1 MKTVLLLAASFL
13 RQNRWLMLAFVGWP
27 FLLAAFEWS
36 PHHAANLDDVNAIL
50 QQEIFYGLAIADFLA
65 SAAIYNEKRS
75 RRIVGVLSKSVSRA
89 QYLLGLLGGSTVFG
103 GVYFIAVAAS
113 LLWLRG
119 FGSAALHQTA
129 VLVIC
134 GIVAS
139 GWIAAL
145 ALLFSVILHPLL
157 AAAIAGII
165 GFAPLALANSSLF
178 LPLTVLMRG
187 MSSLAAPR
195 FGGYWIVISLLE
207 SAFFVLIGSA
217 LFQGGDVAVNL
228 E

>member
-1 MKTVLLLAASFL
+1 MKVLLLAASFL

-50 QQEIFYGLAIADFLA
+50 QQEVFYGLAIADFLA

-119 FGSAALHQTA
+119 FGSADLHQTA

-134 GIVAS
+134 GMVAS

-145 ALLFSVILHPLL
+145 ALLFSVVLHPLL
-157 AAAIAGII
+157 AAAIAGVI
-165 GFAPLALANSSLF
+165 GFAPLALTGASTL
-178 LPLTVLMRG
+178 LPLTEIMRG
-187 MSSLAAPR
+187 MSSLSNQQ
-195 FGGYWIVISLLE
+195 FGWPSILMSVVE
-207 SAFFVLIGSA
+207 SALFVVIGSA
-217 LFQGGDVAVNL
+217 LFQRVDVAVNL